1 MQGSSPLPQRRSIR
15 LRRWNYDG
23 PGWYF
28 ITITTRLGW
37 WYFGV
42 NDERGLRLSEPGR
55 MVSESWAELPLRFPF
70 LRLDAWVVM
79 PNHVHG
85 IIHLLPG
92 DSGTRRTVGAII
104 SAFKS
109 LTTVRYVRGIRT
121 CGWPPFHRRLCHRNY
136 HDRIL
141 RTPAALAATRRYIE
155 QNPQIH
161 LQRARRQ

>member
-1 MQGSSPLPQRRSIR
+1 MRGASSFPQRRSIR
-15 LRRWNYDG
+15 LWSWDHSR

-28 ITITTRLGW
+28 VTITTRLGW

-42 NDERGLRLSEPGR
+42 NHERGLRLSEPGR
-55 MVSESWAELPLRFPF
+55 MVSATWAEMPLRFP
-70 LRLDAWVVM
+70 LLQLDAWVVM
-79 PNHVHG
+79 PNHFHA
-85 IIHLLPG
+85 ILHLIPG
-92 DSGTRRTVGAII
+92 TRASRRTVGRII

-109 LTTVRYVRGIRT
+109 LTTVRYVRGIRA
-121 CGWPPFHRRLCHRNY
+121 CGWPPFHRRLWHRNY

-141 RTPAALAATRRYIE
+141 RTPTALAATRRYIE